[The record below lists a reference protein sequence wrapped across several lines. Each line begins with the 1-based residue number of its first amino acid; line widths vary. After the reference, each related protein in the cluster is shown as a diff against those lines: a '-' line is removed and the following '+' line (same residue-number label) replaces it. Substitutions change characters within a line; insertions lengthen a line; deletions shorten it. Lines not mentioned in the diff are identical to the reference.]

1 MAAFTLRYARAF
13 ADVIADAHLPHD
25 VVKQQ
30 LNDFTTAWQAAA
42 DLREVFLDPSFPQ
55 AEKLAILDRLNEKMQ
70 LAPQVKNFIAV
81 LLHHNRMDV
90 YEEILDEFQKEMN
103 SRLGIAVVEVT
114 SARGLDEQ
122 ERQALIVKV
131 GELTHGKVE
140 AIFREDSVLIGGVI
154 VRVGCTVYDGSV
166 RGRLAALE
174 EQLAAK

>member
-1 MAAFTLRYARAF
+1 MAAYALRYARAF
-13 ADVIADAHLPHD
+13 ADVIAEAHLPYED
-25 VVKQQ
+25 VKRQ
-30 LNDFTTAWQAAA
+30 LNDFTTAWHAAA

-55 AEKLAILDRLNEKMQ
+55 PEKIAILDKLNEKMQ

-90 YEEILDEFQKEMN
+90 YDEMLDEFRKEMN

-122 ERQALIVKV
+122 ERQALILNI
-131 GELTHGKVE
+131 GELVHGKVE
-140 AIFREDSVLIGGVI
+140 ATFREDHELIGGVI
-154 VRVGCTVYDGSV
+154 VRIGSTIYDGSV

-174 EQLAAK
+174 EQLVAK